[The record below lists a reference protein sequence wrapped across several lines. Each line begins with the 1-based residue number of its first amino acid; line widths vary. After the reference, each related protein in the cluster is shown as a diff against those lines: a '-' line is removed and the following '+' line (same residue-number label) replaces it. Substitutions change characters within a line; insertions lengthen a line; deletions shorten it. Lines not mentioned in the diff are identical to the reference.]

1 MEPPEIAPLDGF
13 QSDDPLSGST
23 EMLEEPEEMER
34 PIEMRTSAKGKK
46 TVPKKSVAPK
56 ESTAPEK
63 SAEPDVDD
71 SIDDLLGGISDTSAL
86 MELGKDYASESGSG
100 SEGNGSDT
108 VFETTNFIPV
118 SPIYNRETVGLV
130 GSGAATG
137 FNNPESG
144 VDGENVAKDGA
155 DDAADSGGAAAVV
168 GAREA
173 AFEAAV
179 ANAAENVASGSVAA
193 GSVADAAPISG
204 VEEDL
209 TVTPRAV
216 SPEGPMVTVASLLPG
231 GEGGSVPAA
240 VEGGA
245 AVGQGGGL
253 PGPGA
258 QDLYGVVPR
267 LLVAPDSALF
277 NSLLVCFYD
286 G

>member
-34 PIEMRTSAKGKK
+34 PTEIRTSSKGKK
-46 TVPKKSVAPK
+46 TVPKKSVASK

-63 SAEPDVDD
+63 SAEPDVND

-86 MELGKDYASESGSG
+86 MELGKEYASESGSG

-118 SPIYNRETVGLV
+118 SPIYDRETVGLV
-130 GSGAATG
+130 GSGSATG

-144 VDGENVAKDGA
+144 VDGENVAKDGG
-155 DDAADSGGAAAVV
+155 DDAVESGGAVTVV

-179 ANAAENVASGSVAA
+179 ANAAESGASGSVAA
-193 GSVADAAPISG
+193 GSLADATPISG
-204 VEEDL
+204 VEEAA
-209 TVTPRAV
+209 TFPPRAV

-240 VEGGA
+240 VGGGA
-245 AVGQGGGL
+245 AVGQGGGR
-253 PGPGA
+253 PGHGA
-258 QDLYGVVPR
+258 QGLYGVVPR
-267 LLVAPDSALF
+267 LLVAPDSAMF